1 MSEFEELFKTYAS
14 LSLSPSKEEFDDLK
28 IKFVYFSNK
37 LEGSNLTLVQTIDV
51 IKHHKTSG
59 ETSVI
64 DTIMAIDHYRAL
76 NEALMFGANKYPL
89 SENIILKLHETL
101 LKNSFQIDPFYH
113 SWIDSGQELGKFKVK
128 SNRIKTS
135 LNGSETYHETPEPS
149 RSREM
154 IIQSIDLYTKSEESF
169 LTRLAK
175 LVQNMY
181 NAHAFFDGN
190 KRMTRLIIVN
200 QLFANG
206 FPLMI
211 PHGSQYTDYN
221 SALVEGMIAQNSTA
235 IERVIESGFNQY
247 LSEEIQNYR
256 SSSGSSGN
264 RSFGLI
270 L

>member
-1 MSEFEELFKTYAS
+1 MSEFEKLFTEYSS
-14 LSLSPSKEEFDDLK
+14 LGISPSKQEFEDIK

-51 IKHHKTSG
+51 IKHHRTIG

-64 DTIMAIDHYRAL
+64 DSIMAIDHYRAL
-76 NEALMFGANKYPL
+76 NEALLFGANKYPL
-89 SENIILKLHETL
+89 SENIVLKLHETL

-113 SWIDSGQELGKFKVK
+113 SWIESGQELGRFKVK

-135 LNGSETYHETPEPS
+135 LNGSDTYHETPDPEQ
-149 RSREM
+149 SREM
-154 IIQSIDLYTKSEESF
+154 MNQSIELYKSSQESF
-169 LTRLAK
+169 VPRLAK
-175 LVQNMY
+175 LIQNMY

-190 KRMTRLIIVN
+190 KRMTRLIIAN

-211 PHGSQYTDYN
+211 PHASQYLDYN
-221 SALVEGMIAQNSTA
+221 VGLIEGMIAQQSVA
-235 IERVIESGFNQY
+235 IERVIETGFNQH
-247 LSEEIQNYR
+247 LSEEIEKYKSSSN
-256 SSSGSSGN
+256 SSSGKGF
-264 RSFGLI
+264 RLI

>member
-1 MSEFEELFKTYAS
+1 MSEFEELFKQYAS
-14 LSLSPSKEEFDDLK
+14 LSISPSKDEFEDVK

-51 IKHHKTSG
+51 IKHHKTTG
-59 ETSVI
+59 ETSVV
-64 DTIMAIDHYRAL
+64 DSIMAIDHYRAL

-113 SWIDSGQELGKFKVK
+113 SWIESGQELGKFKVK
-128 SNRIKTS
+128 SNRIKTT
-135 LNGSETYHETPEPS
+135 LNGTDTYHETPDPQ
-149 RSREM
+149 RSKEM
-154 IIQSIDLYTKSEESF
+154 MKESIDLYLSSTENF
-169 LTRLAK
+169 VTRLAK

-190 KRMTRLIIVN
+190 KRMTRLLIAN
-200 QLFANG
+200 QLIANG

-211 PHGSQYTDYN
+211 PHGDQYVDYN
-221 SALVEGMIAQNSTA
+221 NALIEGMLERNSAA
-235 IERVIESGFNQY
+235 IERVIETGFNQY
-247 LSEEIQNYR
+247 LSEEIEKYTSSH
-256 SSSGSSGN
+256 SSSSTG
-264 RSFGLI
+264 FGLI